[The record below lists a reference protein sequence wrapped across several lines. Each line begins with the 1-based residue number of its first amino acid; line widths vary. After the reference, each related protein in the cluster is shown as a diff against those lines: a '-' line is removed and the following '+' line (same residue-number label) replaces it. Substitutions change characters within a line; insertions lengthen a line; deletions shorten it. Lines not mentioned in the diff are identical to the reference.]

1 MAADP
6 FLSVRGL
13 GKSFAGRPA
22 IQNVTFSL
30 ERGHTLGLVGPS
42 GSGKSTLARCLAFF
56 EAPTCG
62 EIWLDGRNLCGLNRR
77 ERAAMRADI
86 QLIFQE
92 PASSLNPRFTA
103 AQIVTEPLLIRRL
116 GTSKTRRQRASE
128 LMETVGL
135 PGQAVQTPAL
145 EFSGGERQRLA
156 IARALAL
163 DPKLL
168 ILDESFAGLDLSV
181 QAQVANLL
189 LDLQVR
195 RSLTYILISHDLALV
210 WRLAGEIAVMDHGSI
225 VEHAGVA
232 DLLARPQH
240 PRTKEL
246 LHAARALSLDGALA

>member
-22 IQNVTFSL
+22 IQNVTFTL

-42 GSGKSTLARCLAFF
+42 GSGKSTLARCLSFF
-56 EAPTCG
+56 ETPTSG
-62 EIWLDGRNLCGLNRR
+62 EIWLEGRKLQ
-77 ERAAMRADI
+77 AAMRADI

-103 AQIVTEPLLIRRL
+103 AQIVTEPLVIRRI
-116 GTSKTRRQRASE
+116 GTRKTRILLASD
-128 LMETVGL
+128 LMESVGL
-135 PGQAVQTPAL
+135 SRHAVQTPAL

-163 DPKLL
+163 EPKLL

-181 QAQVANLL
+181 QAQVTSLL
-189 LDLQVR
+189 LDLQKR
-195 RSLTYILISHDLALV
+195 RGLTYILISHDLALV
-210 WRLAGEIAVMDHGSI
+210 WRLAGEIAVMDHGRI
-225 VEHAGVA
+225 LEHAGTA

-240 PRTKEL
+240 PLTREL
-246 LHAARALSLDGALA
+246 LNASLALSLDGAPA